1 MNKALMMAALT
12 SCLTFG
18 FAATLSANDRQE
30 MREAADIEAGDRVD
44 RRSEVRDEVD
54 VDADDRKEAR
64 EEHDVEAG
72 DRMDRRSEV
81 RESID

>member
-1 MNKALMMAALT
+1 MNKTLVMVALS

-18 FAATLSANDRQE
+18 LALTASANDRQE
-30 MREAADIEAGDRVD
+30 MREAADIEAGDRID

-64 EEHDVEAG
+64 EAADVEAG
-72 DRMDRRSEV
+72 DRMDRRSEA
-81 RESID
+81 RESLD

>member
-1 MNKALMMAALT
+1 MNKALIVAALT
-12 SCLTFG
+12 SWLTLG
-18 FAATLSANDRQE
+18 FASTLSANDRQE

-44 RRSEVRDEVD
+44 RRREVRDEVD
-54 VDADDRKEAR
+54 VDVDDRKEAR

>member
-1 MNKALMMAALT
+1 MDSKYAMIALT
-12 SCLTFG
+12 TCLSLG
-18 FAATLSANDRQE
+18 FASTLGANDRQE
-30 MREAADIEAGDRVD
+30 VREAAGVEAGDRVD

-72 DRMDRRSEV
+72 DRVDRRSEA
-81 RESID
+81 REKID